1 MVETLPS
8 SSPSELPSS
17 TSFDFTCVNVLEG
30 HTRAVSSVK
39 HSPDGHTLATACE
52 SHRSKLFLARVC
64 KFDTG
69 CFTVKLVTDLLMLI
83 LVTTLWHL
91 LAADATLR
99 IWDASSGASKAT
111 LKGHTEGL
119 SDVAWSVDGLFL
131 ASASDDKSV
140 RLWDVEA
147 ETSVLKLEGHS
158 SYVMCA
164 NFNPQANLLVTGS
177 FDENVRL

>member
-8 SSPSELPSS
+8 ASPSELPSS

-52 SHRSKLFLARVC
+52 SHRSNLFLAELC
-64 KFDTG
+64 EF
-69 CFTVKLVTDLLMLI
+69 VTDLLV
-83 LVTTLWHL
+83 LVTTPWHV

-147 ETSVLKLEGHS
+147 ETSVLKLDGHS